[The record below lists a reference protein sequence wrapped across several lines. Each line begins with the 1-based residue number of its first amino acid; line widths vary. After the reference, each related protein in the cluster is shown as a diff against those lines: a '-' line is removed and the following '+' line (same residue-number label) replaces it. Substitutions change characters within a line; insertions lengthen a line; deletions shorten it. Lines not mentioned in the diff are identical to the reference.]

1 MKEQK
6 KSGLKEQKRKR
17 IMEVRRS
24 AGKIRNR
31 NQTKKRKRRVGNV
44 REVVK
49 LEDFEADFHVA
60 IFNLENK
67 KSHFKSICTLNIV
80 H

>member
-60 IFNLENK
+60 I
-67 KSHFKSICTLNIV
+67 
-80 H
+80 

>member
-24 AGKIRNR
+24 AGKIRNG

-60 IFNLENK
+60 I
-67 KSHFKSICTLNIV
+67 
-80 H
+80 